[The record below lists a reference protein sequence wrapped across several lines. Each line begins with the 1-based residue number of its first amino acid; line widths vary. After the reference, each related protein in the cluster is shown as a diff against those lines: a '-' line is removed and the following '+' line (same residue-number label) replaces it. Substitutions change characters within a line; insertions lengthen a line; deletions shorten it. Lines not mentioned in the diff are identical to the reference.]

1 MSKDRLVVNKI
12 GSLVHV
18 IFEGET
24 PAYKLLI
31 RGVKTNTNYY
41 ANQKIRWWYYG

>member
-18 IFEGET
+18 IFEDNF
-24 PAYKLLI
+24 PRYRLLVK
-31 RGVKTNTNYY
+31 GVKTNDNLL
-41 ANQKIRWWYYG
+41 NKKIRWLYHG

>member
-18 IFEGET
+18 IFEDNF
-24 PAYKLLI
+24 PRYRLLV